1 MTPRL
6 FDTHFHLDLV
16 PDPRATVRQIESDG
30 IPTIA
35 VTNAPSVYEST
46 ARLSAG
52 CRHIRPAL
60 GLHPE
65 LAAERHR
72 ELDLFARH
80 LPSTRYVGEVGL
92 DYVTQDA
99 SVRRTQRRVF
109 EEIVSQCDAAGDKV
123 LTVHSRR
130 AEADVVATFGDQFQG
145 AVILHWYSG
154 SLRTLGKATER
165 GFYISVNPAMARGK
179 RFSHILDRVPRDRVL
194 LETDGPFVSVGK
206 RPALPHDTSCVVD
219 RISQLW
225 GVPMEEALARLFAN
239 FWRILRAGSSGAPHH
254 SVPTPTCDSGFP

>member
-16 PDPRATVRQIESDG
+16 ADPKGTVRQIESDG
-30 IPTIA
+30 TPTIA

-46 ARLSAG
+46 ARMSAG
-52 CRHIRPAL
+52 SRHVRPAL

-72 ELDLFARH
+72 ELGLFARL

-92 DYVTQDA
+92 DYVTQDP

-109 EEIVSQCDAAGDKV
+109 EEIVGLCDAAGDKV

-130 AEADVVATFGDQFQG
+130 AEADVVATFGDQFRG

-154 SLRTLGKATER
+154 SLGTLDKATAR
-165 GFYISVNPAMARGK
+165 GFYVSVNPAMARGK
-179 RFSHILDRVPRDRVL
+179 RFAQILDRVPRDQVL

-206 RPALPHDTSCVVD
+206 RPALPHDTSRVVD
-219 RISQLW
+219 RVSQLW
-225 GVPMEEALARLFAN
+225 GVPKDEVVAKLFDNFERL
-239 FWRILRAGSSGAPHH
+239 LRSGASAASARGVGAHLR
-254 SVPTPTCDSGFP
+254 